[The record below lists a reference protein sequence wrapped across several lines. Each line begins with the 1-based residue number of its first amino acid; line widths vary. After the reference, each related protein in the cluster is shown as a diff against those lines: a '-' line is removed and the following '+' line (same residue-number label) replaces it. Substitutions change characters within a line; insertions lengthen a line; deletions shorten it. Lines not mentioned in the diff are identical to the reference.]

1 MSTQNN
7 TNNNRTQRRRK
18 RRFTIPTTT
27 RQFQTCL
34 QRLSLK
40 GLSCLFFIADHAMYL
55 LGPLLIALASVI
67 IVGLTY
73 LYFCVMLPMM
83 AGTNWIV
90 TVDDY
95 LSYKNGGGHHAALS
109 SSAAAEVER
118 QSNEVENISTIQSI
132 LLAVATPTGIFHTAI
147 VAFYLIN
154 VTYNYYKCVTTSNS
168 GKVYDSVVRELAAV
182 TNFDYPE
189 NDEELLQCKRALE
202 QKIAAKLE
210 TRRREL
216 LAARANNNDAS
227 STQQPQP
234 IPRIHNWQL
243 LTPTEWSYCRF
254 SKQPKPPRSHYDHVT
269 KSLVLNM
276 DHYCPWMFNCVGY
289 FNYRYFV
296 NFLFFTT
303 TGLFY
308 GAMICCR
315 PFLYLGGSEYREQVR
330 ASTSSGG
337 SGVAKASSLRG
348 AMMATVRHLESNSY
362 IPTPNERTSVALG
375 FMICVCLGCAVGCLL
390 VFHLYLTVSAQ
401 TTIEF
406 HGNWAKRRKKKGW
419 KNPYS
424 AGSWKRNWEMIYGTR
439 YHFQRGNNI
448 NYDEEENG
456 GVDVTNHRDDQ
467 YSYRGCWNMLVAM
480 MPSKREPEF
489 LPFPFDGVLIRRKNR
504 VNSSLEVDKKMDE
517 EIAEAESSCPG
528 LHLSMDNGGDDDE
541 DDDVI
546 GVFKKKSSSRTATD
560 SLIESNNSNG
570 LTDRAGR
577 NTPRGEELMV

>member
-95 LSYKNGGGHHAALS
+95 HSYKNGG
-109 SSAAAEVER
+109 
-118 QSNEVENISTIQSI
+118 
-132 LLAVATPTGIFHTAI
+132 AVTTPTGIFHTAI

-168 GKVYDSVVRELAAV
+168 GKAYDSVVRELAAV

-189 NDEELLQCKRALE
+189 NDEELLQ
-202 QKIAAKLE
+202 
-210 TRRREL
+210 EL

-330 ASTSSGG
+330 ASTSGG
-337 SGVAKASSLRG
+337 GGGGVG

-375 FMICVCLGCAVGCLL
+375 FMICLCLGCAVGCLL

-406 HGNWAKRRKKKGW
+406 HGNWAKRRKKKG
-419 KNPYS
+419 
-424 AGSWKRNWEMIYGTR
+424 GRIRIRLGVG
-439 YHFQRGNNI
+439 RG
-448 NYDEEENG
+448 
-456 GVDVTNHRDDQ
+456 
-467 YSYRGCWNMLVAM
+467 
-480 MPSKREPEF
+480 
-489 LPFPFDGVLIRRKNR
+489 
-504 VNSSLEVDKKMDE
+504 
-517 EIAEAESSCPG
+517 
-528 LHLSMDNGGDDDE
+528 
-541 DDDVI
+541 I
-546 GVFKKKSSSRTATD
+546 GK
-560 SLIESNNSNG
+560 
-570 LTDRAGR
+570 
-577 NTPRGEELMV
+577 